1 MLNNYLL
8 LRGSHTA
15 RSMARVHT
23 TLAPARLMQVAATL
37 LLVMALFLGN
47 VQTASASHFRYGNIS
62 ATPVASDPTG
72 KTIQYKINLGF
83 RRSYGSFSISSS
95 NIVVGATLNNSGDG
109 LNFYYGDGGSE
120 LLNFTVTS
128 VDIANDQFYAEATI
142 NRTYASAGT
151 VTAYFTT
158 CCRISSLQNN
168 ATNDFYVPTTVTVG
182 AANRSPIATLSPIVN
197 LAAGRATATFQI
209 PANDPDGNP
218 LTFSLAASS
227 DLGGI
232 TFVQPTGLS
241 ISSTGLITY
250 STVGFTNGQ
259 LYNSVVKISDGQ
271 GAITY
276 VDFLI
281 QISGSGNLPTFTYG
295 GTNTPANSSVISASI
310 GTPVTFNVVASDVDA
325 GDVVTLAG
333 FGIPAGATFSPTAG
347 NPASGGFSFMPT
359 GTGTFVINFT
369 ATDVSG
375 GQVQSS
381 VTIQVGTSVTP
392 PVSGSALQLTMPTY
406 VCATGAFTFNTTGG
420 DGTPITFSAI
430 GITSARV
437 SNTSSLLDD
446 VDAQLAQDIRD
457 QKPNVQPLLLKAS
470 QSGVNVTYTWNAL
483 AACAGTTTPPPS
495 TTTSACGSPT
505 ATIGQALAL
514 VGPTYDCVTGVIK
527 FNATG
532 GNGSPI
538 LFSAIGICSPTTN
551 CIDGLDPGNTDNNTY
566 TIKAQQG
573 ATVVTLSWT
582 RPCAS
587 LRQGV
592 EPGADL
598 SVSVLGNP
606 VAGEAVEFEV
616 RGADG
621 QALRSVVTDSQGRI
635 LSERAVQQAGAIE
648 RQSLRLGRS
657 AGLYFLN
664 VSTGSKITTVKVVK
678 Q

>member
-1 MLNNYLL
+1 MSNNYQL
-8 LRGSHTA
+8 LRGSNNA
-15 RSMARVHT
+15 RSLARVQT

-37 LLVMALFLGN
+37 LLVMALFMGN
-47 VQTASASHFRYGNIS
+47 AQTASASHFRYGNVS
-62 ATPVASDPTG
+62 WTRVSSDPTG
-72 KTIQYKINLGF
+72 RTIQFTINVGYRTTF
-83 RRSYGSFSISSS
+83 FVSSVAIGDVVNISE
-95 NIVVGATLNNSGDG
+95 TFDFGDG
-109 LNFYYGDGGSE
+109 TSTPLSS
-120 LLNFTVTS
+120 TVTS
-128 VDIANDQFYAEATI
+128 FSVPDNYFYGQSVVTHVYSSSAAATQ
-142 NRTYASAGT
+142 RAFYLSGD
-151 VTAYFTT
+151 
-158 CCRISSLQNN
+158 RISTLQNN
-168 ATNDFYVPTTVTVG
+168 ANGSYYVGATVTLG
-182 AANRSPIATLSPIVN
+182 NSNDSPIATLSPIVN
-197 LAAGRATATFQI
+197 LAAGQSTATFQI
-209 PANDPDGNP
+209 PASDPNGNAI
-218 LTFSLAASS
+218 TYSLAASS
-227 DLGGI
+227 DLGNIG
-232 TFVQPTGLS
+232 FVQPTGLS
-241 ISSTGLITY
+241 VSSTGLLTLN
-250 STVGFTNGQ
+250 TTGFTNGQ
-259 LYNSVVKISDGQ
+259 LYNAVVKLTDALGS
-271 GAITY
+271 ITFL
-276 VDFLI
+276 DFI
-281 QISGSGNLPTFTYG
+281 IRISGSGNPPSFVYGGITPNNGSTITGAVGTPITFTVRA
-295 GTNTPANSSVISASI
+295 TDTDP
-310 GTPVTFNVVASDVDA
+310 
-325 GDVVTLAG
+325 GDVVSIAG
-333 FGIPAGATFSPTAG
+333 VGIPSGAVFAPSSGTPTAT
-347 NPASGGFSFMPT
+347 SSFSFTPT

-381 VTIQVGTSVTP
+381 VTIQIGGVTP

-430 GITSARV
+430 GICSARV

-483 AACAGTTTPPPS
+483 AACAGTTTTPPTP

-514 VGPTYDCVTGVIK
+514 VAPTYDCTTGVIK
-527 FNATG
+527 FNVTG

-598 SVSVLGNP
+598 NVLMLGNP
-606 VAGEAVEFEV
+606 VADEAVEFEV

-664 VSTGSKITTVKVVK
+664 VSTGGKTTTVKVIK